1 MRQSTWCGTIRS
13 RACRRLS
20 EVLGKLA
27 HAIST
32 EEMRQLNY
40 EVDANKRGQAEVV
53 REWIKKKGC
62 EIERSA

>member
-1 MRQSTWCGTIRS
+1 MKPSIWCGRIRS

-53 REWIKKKGC
+53 REWISKS
-62 EIERSA
+62 RLAP